1 VSARVR
7 EAGEGSRGGA
17 GAREREAAA
26 PVARSGERISPL
38 GSWAVVGVLFVLV
51 AITLPELGSDPWRFR
66 PGSVDPQGPL
76 APLVRAAGEEWDL
89 GIPRAAA
96 FLAALLCGATA
107 VYLLAARSPSG
118 ASRSRAA
125 SADAAGDRTRGGL
138 PRWAAVALILAVGI
152 LLTAPATLLQLGL
165 RDSTA
170 PWFFTN
176 DSTYQAELGGELL
189 LDLDNPYGHDY
200 RESGLE
206 RFYTRNGSVSERVR
220 EREVALEHFAYFPG
234 SVVTAAAWRLLPG
247 PFDDYRLLVLFCNLG
262 MLAAALAFRGPL
274 AARLALGALLVCNP
288 IAVRSA
294 WFGQNDAPSL
304 LLLVLAFALA
314 SRRRFGWAA
323 AVLGGAVLLK
333 QFALVAAPF
342 LALMIVR
349 ESGALGDSRS
359 GALRSAARRRVA
371 FDALRRPTLAFAGVL
386 AAGILPFFVV
396 DPVAFYEDTIKYGA
410 GTYRIVG
417 YGLSAILVEVGV
429 VEDRDGAYPFAL
441 LALLTWVPLTAW
453 LLLVQRRS
461 AEAWV
466 GAAAFSVSILWL
478 MFIGRT
484 FNNYYL
490 VWPMTGAVAAA
501 LTAVAS
507 QRAPDRPEP
516 G

>member
-1 VSARVR
+1 VTERVGR
-7 EAGEGSRGGA
+7 W
-17 GAREREAAA
+17 
-26 PVARSGERISPL
+26 
-38 GSWAVVGVLFVLV
+38 GSWALIGVLFAIV

-66 PGSVDPQGPL
+66 PGEVDPQGPL
-76 APLVRAAGEEWDL
+76 GPLVNAAGEEWDL
-89 GIPRAAA
+89 GIPRACA
-96 FLAALLCGATA
+96 FLAGLLCGATA
-107 VYLLAARSPSG
+107 IWLLATG
-118 ASRSRAA
+118 RALSYWVA
-125 SADAAGDRTRGGL
+125 IGL
-138 PRWAAVALILAVGI
+138 VLAVGV
-152 LLTAPATLLQLGL
+152 LLAAPATLLQLGL

-206 RFYTRNGSVSERVR
+206 RFYTRDGSVSERVR

-234 SVVTAAAWRLLPG
+234 SVVTAALWRVLPE
-247 PFDDYRLLVLFCNLG
+247 PFDDYRLLVLLCTLA
-262 MLAAALAFRGPL
+262 MLPAALAFRGPL
-274 AARLALGALLVCNP
+274 AARLVLGAVLVCNP
-288 IAVRSA
+288 IAVRSS

-333 QFALVAAPF
+333 QFALVAVPF
-342 LALMIVR
+342 LALMVVR
-349 ESGALGDSRS
+349 EHGASTW
-359 GALRSAARRRVA
+359 RSAL
-371 FDALRRPTLAFAGVL
+371 DALRGPALAFLGVV
-386 AAGILPFFVV
+386 AAGILPFLVAN
-396 DPVAFYEDTIKYGA
+396 PVAFYEDTIKYGA

-417 YGLSAILVEVGV
+417 YGLSAILVEIGV
-429 VEDRDGAYPFAL
+429 LDDREGAYPFAL

-453 LLLVQRRS
+453 LLLVQWRGT
-461 AEAWV
+461 ELWI
-466 GAAAFSVSILWL
+466 GAACFAVSILWL

-490 VWPMTGAVAAA
+490 VWPMTGAVVAA
-501 LTAVAS
+501 LMAVAS
-507 QRAPDRPEP
+507 PRAPDRPQP

>member
-1 VSARVR
+1 M
-7 EAGEGSRGGA
+7 
-17 GAREREAAA
+17 
-26 PVARSGERISPL
+26 
-38 GSWAVVGVLFVLV
+38 LFALI

-66 PGSVDPQGPL
+66 PGSVDPRGPL
-76 APLVRAAGEEWDL
+76 APLVRAAGEEWDV
-89 GIPRAAA
+89 GIARAAT
-96 FLAALLCGATA
+96 FVAALLCGAAA
-107 VYLLAARSPSG
+107 VVLLAVKRSW
-118 ASRSRAA
+118 
-125 SADAAGDRTRGGL
+125 
-138 PRWAAVALILAVGI
+138 PRWVGIALVLAVGL
-152 LLTAPATLLQLGL
+152 LLTAPSTFLQLGL

-176 DSTYQAELGGELL
+176 DSTYQVELGGELL
-189 LDLDNPYGHDY
+189 LDLENPYGHDY
-200 RESGLE
+200 RQSGLE
-206 RFYTRNGSVSERVR
+206 RFYTRDGSVSERVR

-234 SVVTAAAWRLLPG
+234 SVVTAAVWRVLPE

-274 AARLALGALLVCNP
+274 RARLALGALLVCNP

-304 LLLVLAFALA
+304 LLLVLAFALV

-349 ESGALGDSRS
+349 ESGALGGAPAAAA
-359 GALRSAARRRVA
+359 GALTRRAAL
-371 FDALRRPTLAFAGVL
+371 DALRGPTLAFLGVL

-396 DPVAFYEDTIKYGA
+396 DPVAFYEDTVKYGA

-417 YGLSAILVEVGV
+417 YGLSAIL
-429 VEDRDGAYPFAL
+429 L
-441 LALLTWVPLTAW
+441 
-453 LLLVQRRS
+453 
-461 AEAWV
+461 EAGIV
-466 GAAAFSVSILWL
+466 VSILWL

-501 LTAVAS
+501 LMAVAS

>member
-1 VSARVR
+1 MIVSDRR
-7 EAGEGSRGGA
+7 PEAAGAAGGA
-17 GAREREAAA
+17 GN
-26 PVARSGERISPL
+26 GITPL
-38 GSWAVVGVLFVLV
+38 GSWALVGVLFVLV
-51 AITLPELGSDPWRFR
+51 AITLPELASDPWRFR
-66 PGSVDPQGPL
+66 PGEVDPQGPL

-89 GIPRAAA
+89 GIPRASA
-96 FLAALLCGATA
+96 FVAALLCGATA
-107 VYLLAARSPSG
+107 VYLLVRPRG
-118 ASRSRAA
+118 LSR
-125 SADAAGDRTRGGL
+125 GL
-138 PRWAAVALILAVGI
+138 AIGLILAVGL

-189 LDLDNPYGHDY
+189 LDLENPYGHDY

-206 RFYTRNGSVSERVR
+206 RFYTRDGSVSERVR

-234 SVVTAAAWRLLPG
+234 SVVTAALWRVLPD

-314 SRRRFGWAA
+314 SRRRYGWAA

-342 LALMIVR
+342 LALMILR
-349 ESGALGDSRS
+349 DARTGQDALD
-359 GALRSAARRRVA
+359 L
-371 FDALRRPTLAFAGVL
+371 LRRPAFAFVGVL
-386 AAGILPFFVV
+386 AVGILPFLFAG
-396 DPVAFYEDTIKYGA
+396 PVAFYEDTIRYGA

-417 YGLSAILVEVGV
+417 YGLSAILVEVGII
-429 VEDRDGAYPFAL
+429 EDREGAYPFAL
-441 LALLTWVPLTAW
+441 IALITWVPLTLW

-461 AEAWV
+461 TEAWV
-466 GAAAFSVSILWL
+466 AAAGFAISILWL

-490 VWPMTGAVAAA
+490 VWPMTGAIIAA
-501 LTAVAS
+501 LMAVAS
-507 QRAPDRPEP
+507 PRAPVRPEP
-516 G
+516 R

>member
-1 VSARVR
+1 M
-7 EAGEGSRGGA
+7 
-17 GAREREAAA
+17 RERI
-26 PVARSGERISPL
+26 GEL
-38 GSWAVVGVLFVLV
+38 GSWALVGVLFVLV

-66 PGSVDPQGPL
+66 PDEGDPQGPL

-96 FLAALLCGATA
+96 FLAALLCGAA
-107 VYLLAARSPSG
+107 AIWLLAQ
-118 ASRSRAA
+118 RA
-125 SADAAGDRTRGGL
+125 RGGL
-138 PRWAAVALILAVGI
+138 PRWAAIALILAVGL

-206 RFYTRNGSVSERVR
+206 RFYTRDGSVSERVR

-234 SVVTAAAWRLLPG
+234 SVVTAAVWRVLPE
-247 PFDDYRLLVLFCNLG
+247 PFDDYRLLVLFCNIG

-274 AARLALGALLVCNP
+274 GARLALGALLVCNP

-349 ESGALGDSRS
+349 ESGALGGAPAAAA
-359 GALRSAARRRVA
+359 GALTRRAAL
-371 FDALRRPTLAFAGVL
+371 DALRGPTLAFLGVL

-396 DPVAFYEDTIKYGA
+396 DPVAFYEDTVKYGA

-417 YGLSAILVEVGV
+417 YGLSAILLEAGI
-429 VEDRDGAYPFAL
+429 VEDREGAYPFAL
-441 LALLTWVPLTAW
+441 LALLTWVPLTVW

-461 AEAWV
+461 PELWV
-466 GAAAFSVSILWL
+466 GAAAFAVSILWL

-501 LTAVAS
+501 LMAVAS
-507 QRAPDRPEP
+507 QRAPDR
-516 G
+516 

>member
-1 VSARVR
+1 VS
-7 EAGEGSRGGA
+7 
-17 GAREREAAA
+17 ERAEAAGSA
-26 PVARSGERISPL
+26 GCAGDGIGRW
-38 GSWAVVGVLFVLV
+38 GSWALVGVLFALV

-66 PGSVDPQGPL
+66 PGEVDPQGPL
-76 APLVRAAGEEWDL
+76 GPLVSAAGEEWDR
-89 GIPRAAA
+89 GIPRACA
-96 FLAALLCGATA
+96 FLAALLCGAA
-107 VYLLAARSPSG
+107 ALVLLIRPAAMTKG
-118 ASRSRAA
+118 
-125 SADAAGDRTRGGL
+125 T
-138 PRWAAVALILAVGI
+138 AVALILAVG
-152 LLTAPATLLQLGL
+152 LLLAAPATLLQLGL

-176 DSTYQAELGGELL
+176 DSTYQVELGGELL

-206 RFYTRNGSVSERVR
+206 RFYTRDGSVSERVR

-234 SVVTAAAWRLLPG
+234 SVVTAALWRVLPE
-247 PFDDYRLLVLFCNLG
+247 PFDDYRLLVLLCTLA
-262 MLAAALAFRGPL
+262 MLPAAMAFRGPP
-274 AARLALGALLVCNP
+274 AARLLLGAVLVCNP

-342 LALMIVR
+342 LALMVVR
-349 ESGALGDSRS
+349 EHGASTLRAALE
-359 GALRSAARRRVA
+359 ALRGPA
-371 FDALRRPTLAFAGVL
+371 LAFLGVL
-386 AAGILPFFVV
+386 AAGILPFLVA
-396 DPVAFYEDTIKYGA
+396 DPVAFYEDTIKFGA

-417 YGLSAILVEVGV
+417 YGLSAILVEIGV
-429 VEDRDGAYPFAL
+429 IADREGAYPFAL
-441 LALLTWVPLTAW
+441 LALLTWLPLTVW
-453 LLLVQRRS
+453 LLVVQWRTPELW
-461 AEAWV
+461 A
-466 GAAAFSVSILWL
+466 GAAAFAVSILWL

-490 VWPMTGAVAAA
+490 VWPMTGTAVAA
-501 LTAVAS
+501 LMAVAS
-507 QRAPDRPEP
+507 PRARDRPQP

>member
-1 VSARVR
+1 VSD
-7 EAGEGSRGGA
+7 
-17 GAREREAAA
+17 
-26 PVARSGERISPL
+26 RIGRW
-38 GSWAVVGVLFVLV
+38 GSWALLGVLLVLV

-66 PGSVDPQGPL
+66 PGEVDPQGPL
-76 APLVRAAGEEWDL
+76 SPLVRAAGEEWDL
-89 GIPRAAA
+89 GIPRASA
-96 FLAALLCGATA
+96 FLAALLCGAA
-107 VYLLAARSPSG
+107 AIWLLAQRAR
-118 ASRSRAA
+118 
-125 SADAAGDRTRGGL
+125 DGL
-138 PRWAAVALILAVGI
+138 PRWAAIALILGVGL

-206 RFYTRNGSVSERVR
+206 RFYTRDGSVSERVR

-234 SVVTAAAWRLLPG
+234 SVVTSAIWRVLPE
-247 PFDDYRLLVLFCNLG
+247 PFDDYRLLVLICNLG

-323 AVLGGAVLLK
+323 ATLAGAVLLK

-349 ESGALGDSRS
+349 EAMARESGAAAG
-359 GALRSAARRRVA
+359 GATARAAAASRRVA
-371 FDALRRPTLAFAGVL
+371 LDALRRPTLAFAGVL

-396 DPVAFYEDTIKYGA
+396 DPVAFYEDTIRYGA

-417 YGLSAILVEVGV
+417 YGLSAILVEVGI
-429 VEDRDGAYPFAL
+429 VEDREGAYPFAL
-441 LALLTWVPLTAW
+441 LALLTWVPLTLW
-453 LLLVQRRS
+453 LLFVQLRS
-461 AEAWV
+461 AELWV
-466 GAAAFSVSILWL
+466 GAAAFAVSILWL

-501 LTAVAS
+501 LMAVAS
-507 QRAPDRPEP
+507 TRAPDRPEP

>member
-1 VSARVR
+1 VRLTRPAAVRSAGR
-7 EAGEGSRGGA
+7 A
-17 GAREREAAA
+17 
-26 PVARSGERISPL
+26 GERISPL

-96 FLAALLCGATA
+96 FMAALLCGAA
-107 VYLLAARSPSG
+107 AIWLLAQ
-118 ASRSRAA
+118 RA
-125 SADAAGDRTRGGL
+125 RGGL
-138 PRWAAVALILAVGI
+138 PRWAAIALILGVGL

-206 RFYTRNGSVSERVR
+206 RFYTRDGSVSERVR

-234 SVVTAAAWRLLPG
+234 SVVTAAIWRVLPE

-274 AARLALGALLVCNP
+274 GARLALGALLVCNP

-349 ESGALGDSRS
+349 AEGGRAL
-359 GALRSAARRRVA
+359 
-371 FDALRRPTLAFAGVL
+371 DALRRPTLAFAGVL
-386 AAGILPFFVV
+386 AAGTLPFLVV
-396 DPVAFYEDTIKYGA
+396 DPVAFYEDTVRYGA

-417 YGLSAILVEVGV
+417 YGLSAILLEAGI
-429 VEDRDGAYPFAL
+429 VEDREGAYPFAL
-441 LALLTWVPLTAW
+441 LALLTWVPLTVW

-461 AEAWV
+461 PELWV
-466 GAAAFSVSILWL
+466 GAAAFAVSILWL

-501 LTAVAS
+501 LMAVAS
-507 QRAPDRPEP
+507 QRAPDR
-516 G
+516 